1 MRYISQQTLWALLL
15 TLFCLASFSHS
26 ASANPKYASIVI
38 DADTGRIYHQRHADK
53 RLHPASLTKMMT
65 LVMVFDALESGRL
78 TLNSRIPISRHAAGM
93 VPSKLGLPSGSSIQ
107 VKDAIA
113 ALVTKSA
120 NDVAVAIA
128 EKLGGTEA
136 RFAWHMTSK
145 ARQIGMTQT
154 VFKNASGLHHREQIS
169 TARDMARLARY
180 IIRKYPAY
188 YPYFSMQRFSY
199 RGKTYENHNRLMRR
213 YAGMDGMKTGY
224 ISAAGFN
231 LVASAVQDNRRLI
244 GVVFGGKTSR
254 SRNDHMEALLNT
266 AFGKVQR
273 EQLIANAIQT
283 APQPSR
289 KPTDQMQDDSQL
301 AALKTVAD
309 TGLVFGRNAQ
319 SGEPVLLSDLIGQG
333 DVDPEMRER
342 FMTGLV
348 AATAHTGTQKTLP
361 FITEL
366 NSTPAKKESF
376 YAGDWSIQV
385 GAYTSRVASETAIQK
400 AKVKL
405 AQADFGPLTGR
416 IVPARRSDG
425 VLFRARLTGLDEKAA
440 NDACAQLKDCLIVP
454 PR

>member
-1 MRYISQQTLWALLL
+1 MRFHKQL
-15 TLFCLASFSHS
+15 TIWLIVFAFICLAGPVNT
-26 ASANPKYASIVI
+26 ANANPKYASIVI

-65 LVMVFDALESGRL
+65 LLMVFDSLETGRL
-78 TLNSRIPISRHAAGM
+78 TLNTRIPVSRHAAGM
-93 VPSKLGLPSGSSIQ
+93 VPSKLGLPAGSSIR

-128 EKLGGTEA
+128 EKIGGTEE
-136 RFAWHMTSK
+136 RFAWHMTRK
-145 ARQIGMTQT
+145 ARQIGLRQT
-154 VFKNASGLHHREQIS
+154 TFKNASGLHHREQIS

-180 IIRKYPAY
+180 IIRKYPRY

-199 RGKTYENHNRLMRR
+199 RGKTYENHNRLMRT

-231 LVASAVQDNRRLI
+231 LVSSAVQDNRRLI

-254 SRNDHMEALLNT
+254 SRNAHMEALLNT

-273 EQLIANAIQT
+273 EMLIANALQK

-289 KPTDQMQDDSQL
+289 KPSDQIQPGSQL
-301 AALKTVAD
+301 AALAATASS
-309 TGLVFGRNAQ
+309 GLVFGRNQ
-319 SGEPVLLSDLIGQG
+319 QNGEPVLLSDLIGQG
-333 DVDPEMRER
+333 DVDPDMRAR

-366 NSTPAKKESF
+366 NDTPPKRVSV
-376 YAGDWSIQV
+376 YGGDWSIQV
-385 GAYTSRVASETAIQK
+385 GAYTSRLASENAIQK
-400 AKVKL
+400 AKIEL
-405 AQADFGPLTGR
+405 ANADIGPLTGR

-425 VLFRARLTGLDEKAA
+425 VLFRARLTGLDERAA
-440 NDACAQLKDCLIVP
+440 NNACARLADCLIVP